1 MNGENKKVL
10 MMVENLP
17 VPRDR
22 RVWQEA
28 QALAA
33 AGWEVSIICPATAA
47 YPRGHE
53 VIEGIHVWRHP
64 LPAEGEGL
72 AGYVREYSV
81 ALFWEFVLA
90 WRVLRARGFDVIHA
104 CNPPETMFL
113 VGGFFKLLLGK
124 RFVFDHHDLSPELY
138 VAKFGKRGLAHRMLL
153 WLERMTYRTAD
164 VSIATNESFR
174 QVAIMRGGMDPDR
187 VFVVRSGPDTRRL
200 TITPPDPALRQGAE
214 HLIAYVGVMNSQD
227 GVEYVLDAMR
237 VLVVDQGR
245 NVRAVLMGDGPM
257 LPQLKRRAE
266 ELGISAWVTFT
277 GWADDATLIPMLNA
291 ADVCVSPDPANDFNH
306 SCTMNKILE
315 YMALAKPVVLFD
327 LTEGRRSAGE
337 AALYARDN
345 DAADMAAKIAQLLDD
360 PALRHR
366 LGAIGRARM
375 ERELSWEYQVPRL
388 LSAYAA
394 LERNDNR
401 LSELP
406 SNLLVGDGFS
416 LQVGSQGDSTCKH
429 PALTRED
436 EEARPRREVPG
447 PL

>member
-1 MNGENKKVL
+1 MTGTENKKVL

-28 QALAA
+28 QALRD
-33 AGWEVSIICPATAA
+33 AGWQVSVICPATSAF
-47 YPRGHE
+47 PKGHK
-53 VIEGIHVWRHP
+53 VIDGIHVWRHP
-64 LPAEGEGL
+64 LPAEGEGTW
-72 AGYVREYSV
+72 GYAREYSA

-90 WRVLRARGFDVIHA
+90 WRVWAARGFDVIHA

-113 VGGFFKLLLGK
+113 VGGFFKLLMGK

-153 WLERMTYRTAD
+153 WLERMTYATAD
-164 VSIATNESFR
+164 VAISTNESFR
-174 QVAIMRGGMDPDR
+174 QVAIIRGRMDPER
-187 VFVVRSGPDTRRL
+187 VFVVRSGPDVRRL
-200 TITPPDPALRQGAE
+200 RITPPDPALRQGAD

-227 GVEYVLDAMR
+227 GVEYVLDAMQ
-237 VLVVDQGR
+237 VLVLEQGR

-257 LPQLKRRAE
+257 LPQLKQRAE
-266 ELGISAWVTFT
+266 TLGIADRVTFT
-277 GWADDATLIPMLNA
+277 GWADDDVLIPYLNA
-291 ADVCVSPDPANDFNH
+291 ADVCVSPDPANEFNH

-315 YMALAKPVVLFD
+315 YMALGKPVVLFD
-327 LTEGRRSAGE
+327 LVEGRRSAGD
-337 AALYARDN
+337 AALYARDD
-345 DAADMAAKIAQLLDD
+345 DAADMAAKIAMLLDD
-360 PALRHR
+360 PELRQR

-394 LERNDNR
+394 L
-401 LSELP
+401 S
-406 SNLLVGDGFS
+406 
-416 LQVGSQGDSTCKH
+416 
-429 PALTRED
+429 RED

>member
-1 MNGENKKVL
+1 

-28 QALAA
+28 KALQA
-33 AGWEVSIICPATAA
+33 AGWQVSVICPATAA
-47 YPRGHE
+47 YPRGHQ
-53 VIEGIHVWRHP
+53 VIDGIHVWRHP

-72 AGYVREYSV
+72 LGYAREYSA

-90 WRVLRARGFDVIHA
+90 WRVWWTRGFDVIHA

-113 VGGFFKLLLGK
+113 VGGVFKLLMGK

-138 VAKFGKRGLAHRMLL
+138 VAKFGKRGLAHRLLL

-164 VSIATNESFR
+164 VAIATNDTFR
-174 QVAIMRGGMDPDR
+174 QVAITRGHMDPER
-187 VFVVRSGPDTRRL
+187 VFVVRSGPDVRRL
-200 TITPPDPALRQGAE
+200 KITPPDPALRQGAD
-214 HLIAYVGVMNSQD
+214 HVVAYVGVMNSQD

-257 LPQLKRRAE
+257 LPVLKQRALD
-266 ELGISAWVTFT
+266 LGISDAVVFT
-277 GWADDATLIPMLNA
+277 GWADDDVLMPWLNA
-291 ADVCVSPDPANDFNH
+291 ADVCVSPDPANEFNH

-315 YMALAKPVVLFD
+315 YMALGKPVVLFD
-327 LTEGRRSAGE
+327 LVEGRRSAAD
-337 AALYARDN
+337 AALYAKDD
-345 DAADMAAKIAQLLDD
+345 DAADMAAKIATLLDD
-360 PALRHR
+360 TELRQK

-375 ERELSWEYQVPRL
+375 ERELSWEYQVPHL

-394 LERNDNR
+394 AL
-401 LSELP
+401 
-406 SNLLVGDGFS
+406 GDA
-416 LQVGSQGDSTCKH
+416 D
-429 PALTRED
+429 R
-436 EEARPRREVPG
+436 EARPRREVPG

>member
-1 MNGENKKVL
+1 MTGSERKKVL

-28 QALAA
+28 QALRD
-33 AGWEVSIICPATAA
+33 AGWQVSVICPATAA
-47 YPRGHE
+47 YPKGHQ
-53 VIEGIHVWRHP
+53 VIDDIHIWRHA

-72 AGYVREYSV
+72 WGYAREYSA

-90 WRVLRARGFDVIHA
+90 WRVWAVRGFDVIHA
-104 CNPPETMFL
+104 CNPPETIFL

-138 VAKFGKRGLAHRMLL
+138 VAKFGKRGPAHRLLL
-153 WLERMTYRTAD
+153 WLERMTFRTAD
-164 VSIATNESFR
+164 VSIATNDSFR
-174 QVAIMRGGMDPDR
+174 QVAITRGHMDPER
-187 VFVVRSGPDTRRL
+187 VFVVRSGPDVRRL
-200 TITPPDPALRQGAE
+200 KITPPDPALRQGAD

-227 GVEYVLDAMR
+227 GVEYVLDALR
-237 VLVVDQGR
+237 VLVVEQGR

-257 LPQLKRRAE
+257 LPALKQRAE
-266 ELGISAWVTFT
+266 SLGVAHAVTFT
-277 GWADDATLIPMLNA
+277 GWADDDVLIPWLNA
-291 ADVCVSPDPANDFNH
+291 ADVCVSPDPANEFNH

-315 YMALAKPVVLFD
+315 YMALGKPVVLFD
-327 LTEGRRSAGE
+327 LVEGRRSAGD
-337 AALYARDN
+337 AALYAKDD
-345 DAADMAAKIAQLLDD
+345 DAADMAAKIALLLDD
-360 PALRHR
+360 PDLRQR
-366 LGAIGRARM
+366 LGAVGRARM

-394 LERNDNR
+394 LSD
-401 LSELP
+401 
-406 SNLLVGDGFS
+406 
-416 LQVGSQGDSTCKH
+416 
-429 PALTRED
+429 AD